1 MTALM
6 RESALPIDLYY
17 ERSLTV
23 SVSHH
28 DGLDR
33 LTTGHDLSVYDSG
46 RNDYEVARF
55 SSCGLYVFVTVL
67 DGE

>member
-1 MTALM
+1 MRDDAL
-6 RESALPIDLYY
+6 SIDLYH

-33 LTTGHDLSVYDSG
+33 LITGHDLSVYDSG
-46 RNDYEVARF
+46 RNDNEVARF
-55 SSCGLYVFVTVL
+55 SGCGLYVLVTVL